1 MELLKQEI
9 TIAGGGLAGLALGL
23 GLRRRGVPVKLHEA
37 ARYPR
42 HRVCGEFIS
51 GVGEDTLAALDLTE
65 DLADA
70 ARHRSVV
77 WYRRGRKILEDELPV
92 PALGISRHR
101 LDQRLVARLRGQG
114 GEVIEDSRVPREP
127 KPGVV
132 WAAGRIPAKGGW
144 IGLKCHL
151 QDFPMSQGLEMHLG
165 GNGYL
170 GLTPVEEGRVNACGL
185 FRVDRSLKARGSE
198 LLLEYLWQGGH
209 EALADRMQTGQRDE
223 DSFLGVAGF
232 RLGWQTEEPGV
243 CAIGDAAGMIPP
255 FTGNGMSMALE
266 SSELA
271 LEPITSWSDG
281 SCEWAEV
288 IEVVRRDARRRFR
301 RRLAN
306 AMAIHRVL
314 LHGAGQQVLEWSARS
329 GLLPFRPLLSLV
341 R

>member
-1 MELLKQEI
+1 LKQGVI
-9 TIAGGGLAGLALGL
+9 IAGGGLAGLALGL
-23 GLRRRGVPVKLHEA
+23 GLRRRGVPVTLHEA
-37 ARYPR
+37 ASYPR

-51 GVGEDTLAALDLTE
+51 GVGEATLDALDLTD

-77 WYRRGRKILEDELPV
+77 WYRKGRKILEDELPV

-101 LDQRLVARLRGQG
+101 LDQRLAARLRERG
-114 GEVIEDSRVPREP
+114 GEVVEDSRFPREP

-144 IGLKCHL
+144 VGLKCHL
-151 QDFPMSQGLEMHLG
+151 QDFPMSRGLEMHLG
-165 GNGYL
+165 SNGYL
-170 GLTPVEEGRVNACGL
+170 GLSPVEDGRVNACGL
-185 FRVDRSLKARGSE
+185 FRVDRSLRAKGSD
-198 LLLEYLWQGGH
+198 LLLEYLRRGGH
-209 EALADRMQTGQRDE
+209 EALAGRMQSARRDE

-271 LEPITSWSDG
+271 LEPIAAWSGG
-281 SCEWAEV
+281 SCEWSEV

-301 RRLAN
+301 RRLTN

-314 LHGAGQQVLEWSARS
+314 LHGAGQQVLEWTARS

>member
-1 MELLKQEI
+1 LKREI

-23 GLRRRGVPVKLHEA
+23 GLRRRGVPVTLHEA

-51 GVGEDTLAALDLTE
+51 GVGESTLAELGLVE

-70 ARHRSVV
+70 ARHRGVV
-77 WYRRGRKILEDELPV
+77 WFRRGRKILGDELPV

-101 LDQRLVARLRGQG
+101 LDERLARRLREAG
-114 GEVIEDSRVPREP
+114 GTVVEGSRFPREARD
-127 KPGVV
+127 GVV
-132 WAAGRIPAKGGW
+132 WAAGRRPTRGGW

-151 QDFPMSQGLEMHLG
+151 LDFPMSRGLEMHLG

-170 GLTPVEEGRVNACGL
+170 GLTPVEDGRVNACGL
-185 FRVDRSLKARGSE
+185 FRVDRALRAEGSG
-198 LLLEYLWQGGH
+198 LLLEYLRQGGNR
-209 EALADRMQTGQRDE
+209 ELAGRMAVAERDE
-223 DSFLGVAGF
+223 ASFLGVAGF
-232 RLGWQTEEPGV
+232 RLGWQPDGEGF

-266 SSELA
+266 SAELA
-271 LEPITSWSDG
+271 LGPLAAWSAG
-281 SCEWAEV
+281 ECAWPEV
-288 IEVVRRDARRRFR
+288 AAAVRRDARARFR

-314 LHGAGQQVLEWSARS
+314 LHGAGQQVLEWFARG